1 MNEVKRIGDKVE
13 KILLRTIVITALI
26 IVIVQGLMVKEPFR
40 LYLSWG
46 ERLEGQRIE
55 YPVNKVDYGGENE
68 FEVKS
73 PYAFVVIKAEKYDSL
88 PEAVVLVNNREV
100 KRFTSN
106 EIKLKVMGGDR
117 VEIDSTFY
125 NVPVE
130 YKIKDVS
137 PNLSYPEKGMVYRSN
152 GGQDGGM
159 VMIGEII
166 VK

>member
-1 MNEVKRIGDKVE
+1 MRKIADKVE
-13 KILLRTIVITALI
+13 KILLRTIVITVLI
-26 IVIVQGLMVKEPFR
+26 IVVVQGLMVKEPFR

-55 YPVNKVDYGGENE
+55 YPVNKVVEYENE
-68 FEVKS
+68 EGFDLKS
-73 PYAFVVIKAEKYDSL
+73 PYALLVIKAEKYSSL
-88 PEAVVLVNNREV
+88 PKAVVLVNNREV

-106 EIKLKVMGGDR
+106 EVKLKVMAGDK

-125 NVPVE
+125 DVPVE
-130 YKIKDVS
+130 YKIKEVS
-137 PNLSYPEKGMVYRSN
+137 SNLSYPEKGTIYRSN
-152 GGQDGGM
+152 GGRDGGM